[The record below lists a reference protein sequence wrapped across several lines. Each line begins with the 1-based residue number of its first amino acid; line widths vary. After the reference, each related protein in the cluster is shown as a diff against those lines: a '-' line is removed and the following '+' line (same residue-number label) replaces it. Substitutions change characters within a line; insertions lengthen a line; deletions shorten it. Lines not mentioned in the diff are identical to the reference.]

1 MIYKLVEHLEIEA
14 SIVFVINRILINRY
28 TTFKD
33 LKSFYICVLK
43 ELVQTFSEENYLK
56 QIFNLQEG
64 GKERISTSSLAIELG
79 INAASVTEKLKRLA
93 LKNLLVYE
101 KSKGVALT
109 EEGKKIAVR
118 VIRKHRIWETFL
130 VKQLNFGWEE
140 VHEIAEQLEHIKSD
154 VLVERIEAQLGFPRF
169 DPHGDPIPDLAG
181 NISKPCFKSISELKI
196 GEKARITGVKSDASE
211 FLILF
216 KKLGF
221 AIGTQ
226 IEIKEIESFDNS
238 IQLIMNQKDKVTLS
252 KEVATMIFA
261 STKKSCCMLDIGTE
275 ACNKE

>member
-1 MIYKLVEHLEIEA
+1 M
-14 SIVFVINRILINRY
+14 
-28 TTFKD
+28 
-33 LKSFYICVLK
+33 
-43 ELVQTFSEENYLK
+43 QTYSEENYLK

-64 GKERISTSSLAIELG
+64 GKERISTSSLALELG

-93 LKNLLVYE
+93 IKNLLVYE

-109 EEGKKIAVR
+109 EEGKAIAVR

-154 VLVERIEAQLGFPRF
+154 ALINRIEAQLGFPRF
-169 DPHGDPIPDLAG
+169 DPHGDPIPDLNG
-181 NISKPCFKSISELKI
+181 NISTPCFRALTDLKI
-196 GEKARITGVKSDASE
+196 GEKARVTGVKSDASE
-211 FLILF
+211 FLLLF

-221 AIGTQ
+221 SIGTQ
-226 IEIKEIESFDNS
+226 IEIIEIEAFDNS
-238 IQLIMNQKDKVTLS
+238 IELIMNGKDTVRLS
-252 KEVATMIFA
+252 KEIANMIFA

-275 ACNKE
+275 GCS